1 MKAQIFGLL
10 TISILAPLAGELAL
24 ADPAAEPAYR
34 QLEIRRLF
42 EPTESELR
50 KEAAGSVY
58 IYQGMTDRAVKQ
70 AMEDEFERVEHM
82 MFVNTIRT
90 DVQGKPLR
98 DPDTGLIAADDD
110 C

>member
-1 MKAQIFGLL
+1 MKAHIFIFLA
-10 TISILAPLAGELAL
+10 ISILAPVAGESAL

-50 KEAAGSVY
+50 KEAAGIVY
-58 IYQGMTDRAVKQ
+58 IYEGMTDREVNQ
-70 AMEDEFERVEHM
+70 AMGDEFERVEHM
-82 MFVNTIRT
+82 MFINTIRT
-90 DVQGKPLR
+90 DAQGNPLR